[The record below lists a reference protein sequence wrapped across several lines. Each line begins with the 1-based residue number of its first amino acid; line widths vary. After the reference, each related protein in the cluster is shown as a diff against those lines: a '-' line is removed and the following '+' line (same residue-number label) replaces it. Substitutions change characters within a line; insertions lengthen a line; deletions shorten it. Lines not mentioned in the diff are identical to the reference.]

1 MRFGPHHLIPGVL
14 RSLPALA
21 SNGRVTFQKTSS
33 DPFSLHSASCYLA
46 SIICMSQHSKT
57 SQASPNP
64 QHIADLLNNH
74 TADLSWQQAFYDD
87 LHEHPELS
95 HQEERT
101 AAAIHAAL
109 QRFDVEVTTGIGGH
123 GITAVMRNQATEET
137 PTALMRADFD
147 ALFVDGNNMHA
158 CGHDMHTTA
167 LLGAL
172 AILDNLREHWAGTV
186 IALFQ
191 PAEESSIGA
200 KLMIEDD
207 LIGKIPAPDVCLG
220 QHVMPGRAGE
230 VQTRRGPLMA
240 GCDSI
245 KVTIFGKSAH
255 ASMPHKSIDP
265 TYTAAMIVTRLQAI
279 VGREVAPDEFF
290 VISVGTL
297 RSGDTNNIIPDSA
310 ELVLNTRYYDEE
322 LAERVY
328 AALKRV
334 VQAEVD
340 ASGSTQ
346 EPVYHFYAHGEVVDN
361 NDAVF
366 NRVRRTF
373 DATFGEQSV
382 TAQRSTVSED
392 FTYLPKAWNV
402 PYLFWFVG
410 STPRKLWDEA
420 AERGTLDEDVP
431 VNHQANF
438 VPEYKPTVHATT
450 LAGAGALLSFVAA

>member
-1 MRFGPHHLIPGVL
+1 MPQQLDTAPANVS
-14 RSLPALA
+14 RSQP
-21 SNGRVTFQKTSS
+21 
-33 DPFSLHSASCYLA
+33 SA
-46 SIICMSQHSKT
+46 QR
-57 SQASPNP
+57 
-64 QHIADLLNNH
+64 IADLLATH
-74 TADLSWQQAFYDD
+74 TADLSWQQDFYDD
-87 LHEHPELS
+87 LHANPELS
-95 HQEERT
+95 HKEERT
-101 AAAIHAAL
+101 AAAIQAAL
-109 QRFDVEVTTGIGGH
+109 QRFDVEVTTDIGGH
-123 GITAVMRNQATEET
+123 GIVAVMRNEATADT

-147 ALFVDGNNMHA
+147 ALFVDGKNLHA
-158 CGHDMHTTA
+158 CGHDMHTAA

-200 KLMIEDD
+200 KLMIEDGLVD
-207 LIGKIPAPDVCLG
+207 KIPAPDVCLG

-334 VQAEVD
+334 VQAEVQ
-340 ASGSTQ
+340 ASGSTK
-346 EPVYHFYAHGEVVDN
+346 EPEFHFYAHGEVVDN
-361 NDAVF
+361 NETIFD
-366 NRVRRTF
+366 RVRGTF
-373 DATFGEQSV
+373 DATFGEHSV

-410 STPRKLWDEA
+410 STPRQLWDEA
-420 AERGTLDEDVP
+420 AARGTIDTDVP

-438 VPEYKPTVHATT
+438 VPEYEPTVHATT
-450 LAGAGALLSFVAA
+450 LAGAGALLSFVAL

>member
-1 MRFGPHHLIPGVL
+1 MDTITNMRQQPNLSMP
-14 RSLPALA
+14 
-21 SNGRVTFQKTSS
+21 
-33 DPFSLHSASCYLA
+33 
-46 SIICMSQHSKT
+46 
-57 SQASPNP
+57 QANPN
-64 QHIADLLNNH
+64 HIAKLLATH

-87 LHEHPELS
+87 LHANPELS

-101 AAAIHAAL
+101 AAAIQAVL

-123 GITAVMRNQATEET
+123 GIVAVMRNEATANT

-147 ALFVDGNNMHA
+147 ALFVDGKNLHA

-172 AILDNLREHWAGTV
+172 AILENLREHWAGTV

-200 KLMIEDD
+200 KLMIEDGLVD
-207 LIGKIPAPDVCLG
+207 KIPAPDVCLG

-297 RSGDTNNIIPDSA
+297 RSGDTNNIIPDRA
-310 ELVLNTRYYDEE
+310 ELVLNTRYYNEE

-328 AALKRV
+328 AALTRV
-334 VQAEVD
+334 VQAEVQ
-340 ASGSTQ
+340 ASGSTK
-346 EPVYHFYAHGEVVDN
+346 EPEFHFYAHGEVVDN
-361 NDAVF
+361 NEAVF
-366 NRVRRTF
+366 DRVRGTF
-373 DATFGEQSV
+373 DATFGKHSV

-410 STPRKLWDEA
+410 STPRQLWDEA
-420 AERGTLDEDVP
+420 AARGTIDADVP

-438 VPEYKPTVHATT
+438 VPEYEPTVHATT
-450 LAGAGALLSFVAA
+450 LAGAGALLSFVAV

>member
-1 MRFGPHHLIPGVL
+1 MPQQQDTAPANVS
-14 RSLPALA
+14 RSQP
-21 SNGRVTFQKTSS
+21 
-33 DPFSLHSASCYLA
+33 SA
-46 SIICMSQHSKT
+46 
-57 SQASPNP
+57 
-64 QHIADLLNNH
+64 QHIADLLATH
-74 TADLSWQQAFYDD
+74 TADLSWQQDFYDD
-87 LHEHPELS
+87 LHANPELS

-101 AAAIHAAL
+101 AGAIQAAL

-123 GITAVMRNQATEET
+123 GIVAVMRNEATSDT

-147 ALFVDGNNMHA
+147 ALFVDEKNLHA

-172 AILDNLREHWAGTV
+172 AILDNLRAHWAGTV

-200 KLMIEDD
+200 KLMIEDGLVD
-207 LIGKIPAPDVCLG
+207 KIPAPDVCLG

-255 ASMPHKSIDP
+255 ASMPHTSIDP

-334 VQAEVD
+334 VQAEVQ
-340 ASGSTQ
+340 ASGSTK
-346 EPVYHFYAHGEVVDN
+346 EPEFHFYAHGEVVDN
-361 NDAVF
+361 NEAVF
-366 NRVRRTF
+366 DRVRGTF
-373 DATFGEQSV
+373 DATFGEHSV

-410 STPRKLWDEA
+410 STPRELWDEA
-420 AERGTLDEDVP
+420 AARGTIDTDVP

-438 VPEYKPTVHATT
+438 VPEYEPTVHATT
-450 LAGAGALLSFVAA
+450 LAGAGALLSFVAI